1 MNLRLRK
8 QQQTWELW
16 DKRTDIPWNPAMV
29 LLNLGIAGRIGR
41 KNRRKRVRILIFGW
55 SSKSKLFLRRSHGGR
70 GNPLVFWS
78 AMYLGI
84 DDITII
90 PMDLW
95 SFGKI
100 VSEFQKG
107 LFRHD
112 SDLYGVYN
120 WHWVTC
126 DYAII
131 NHQWCTINSA
141 KNCLKKYNNNNNK
154 YGQNNYYNLPHFLLT
169 KLQFTT

>member
-1 MNLRLRK
+1 
-8 QQQTWELW
+8 
-16 DKRTDIPWNPAMV
+16 MV

-100 VSEFQKG
+100 VSAFQKG
-107 LFRHD
+107 LSRHD

-120 WHWVTC
+120 WHWVTCFFFWWSHWVTC

-141 KNCLKKYNNNNNK
+141 KNCRKNIIIINTAKIIITIYHIFFW
-154 YGQNNYYNLPHFLLT
+154 QNYNLPHNL
-169 KLQFTT
+169 